1 MTRQAPEGRAQR
13 AEGERSSSGAPEG
26 RAQRAEGE
34 RSPPDAT
41 EGRALRAGRAGATGP
56 WAAPSTNAGAV
67 LARVAAGVGMLV
79 AALWVLRPFLVPI
92 AWAGIAAYVTWPLVH
107 ALRRHTGRPHLA
119 AAAGTLA
126 VALGLGVPVAWLLVA
141 LATEANHLVGAVREW
156 LDAGAPAPAFLLAR
170 PQLAERLAELR
181 ASAGI
186 EPSEAIR
193 LATQQAS
200 AITGRLVDLAS
211 GLATNAFKFVMTLV
225 TLYVLYL
232 EGEPVVAHVRRLA
245 RIGFP
250 HAAESFVDDVG
261 GVVRA
266 VVFGLLGT
274 ALVQG
279 LLAGIGYAL
288 FGVPSPVALG
298 ALTALGSL
306 VPMGPALV
314 WGGAAIWLFTAGQ
327 TGAAIGMAVYGALL
341 VSSIDN
347 VLRPLLISRSPQRIH
362 FLVVF
367 FGVLGGLS
375 AFGPLGL
382 FVGPVLLSVAL
393 ALVAEFSR
401 RGESAASAP

>member
-1 MTRQAPEGRAQR
+1 MSGPGQAPVRT
-13 AEGERSSSGAPEG
+13 S
-26 RAQRAEGE
+26 
-34 RSPPDAT
+34 
-41 EGRALRAGRAGATGP
+41 
-56 WAAPSTNAGAV
+56 AGAV

-79 AALWVLRPFLVPI
+79 AALWVLRPFLVPV

-107 ALRRHTGRPHLA
+107 TLRRRTGRPHLA
-119 AAAGTLA
+119 AAIGTLT
-126 VALGLGVPVAWLLVA
+126 VALGLGIPVAWVLVA
-141 LATEANHLVGAVREW
+141 LASEANHLVGAVRGW
-156 LDAGAPAPAFLLAR
+156 LDAGAPLPSWILAR
-170 PQLAERLAELR
+170 PEWSHRLEELR

-193 LATQQAS
+193 FATQQAA
-200 AITGRLVDLAS
+200 AITGRLVDVAG
-211 GLATNAFKFVMTLV
+211 GLAANVFKFAMTMV

-232 EGEPVVAHVRRLA
+232 EGETVVAHARRLA
-245 RIGFP
+245 RIAFP
-250 HAAESFVDDVG
+250 QAPESFVDDVG

-279 LLAGIGYAL
+279 LIAGIGYAL

-306 VPMGPALV
+306 VPAGPLLV
-314 WGGAAIWLFTAGQ
+314 WGGAAIWLFAAGH
-327 TGAAIGMAVYGALL
+327 TGAAIGMAIYGALL

-367 FGVLGGLS
+367 FGVLGGLA
-375 AFGPLGL
+375 AFGALGL

-393 ALVAEFSR
+393 ALVAEFSG
-401 RGESAASAP
+401 RGDPPVPDPGDTGARFG

>member
-1 MTRQAPEGRAQR
+1 
-13 AEGERSSSGAPEG
+13 
-26 RAQRAEGE
+26 
-34 RSPPDAT
+34 
-41 EGRALRAGRAGATGP
+41 
-56 WAAPSTNAGAV
+56 
-67 LARVAAGVGMLV
+67 MLV
-79 AALWVLRPFLVPI
+79 AALWVLRPFLVPV
-92 AWAGIAAYVTWPLVH
+92 AWAGIAAYVTWPLIH
-107 ALRRHTGRPHLA
+107 ALRRRTGRPHLA
-119 AAAGTLA
+119 AGVGTLA
-126 VALGLGVPVAWLLVA
+126 VALGLGVPVAWVLVA
-141 LATEANHLVGAVREW
+141 LATEANHLVGALREW
-156 LDAGAPAPAFLLAR
+156 LDAGAPLPAWILAR
-170 PQLAERLAELR
+170 PQLTERLAELR
-181 ASAGI
+181 ATAGI

-193 LATQQAS
+193 FVTQQAAS
-200 AITGRLVDLAS
+200 ITGRLVDLAG
-211 GLATNAFKFVMTLV
+211 GLATNVFKFAMTLV

-232 EGEPVVAHVRRLA
+232 EGEPVVAHLRRLA

-274 ALVQG
+274 ALIQG
-279 LLAGIGYAL
+279 LIAGVGYAL

-306 VPMGPALV
+306 VPAGPLLV
-314 WGGAAIWLFTAGQ
+314 WAGAAFWLFTAGH
-327 TGAAIGMAVYGALL
+327 TGAAIGMVVYGALL

-393 ALVAEFSR
+393 ALVAEFAR
-401 RGESAASAP
+401 RSDVPVAAVD